1 MKKKVKKIKPVLL
14 LGIFLLFSALSL
26 VLQLQQT
33 ELFPD
38 NGDTV
43 CFNSAKLNSTGII
56 SFFNEEELDE
66 YETDL
71 VVSMQHLLF
80 FDPNLFTLKCVA
92 RKSNSNCL
100 HFIFELQSDLPPP
113 EFL

>member
-1 MKKKVKKIKPVLL
+1 LKKKVKKIKPVLL
-14 LGIFLLFSALSL
+14 LGVFLLFSALSL

-43 CFNSAKLNSTGII
+43 CFNSAELNSAGIV
-56 SFFNEEELDE
+56 SFFNEEEWYE

-71 VVSMQHLLF
+71 IVSARQLLF

-113 EFL
+113 GFA